1 MNYYRLQNKSQST
14 IELSQTELA
23 DKNRLQDVRRYE
35 VELKKLRFLQDYN
48 KNQPA
53 TEGIQLISNSFWI
66 IQKYYM

>member
-35 VELKKLRFLQDYN
+35 VGLKDLRFLHNYD
-48 KNQPA
+48 K
-53 TEGIQLISNSFWI
+53 T
-66 IQKYYM
+66 